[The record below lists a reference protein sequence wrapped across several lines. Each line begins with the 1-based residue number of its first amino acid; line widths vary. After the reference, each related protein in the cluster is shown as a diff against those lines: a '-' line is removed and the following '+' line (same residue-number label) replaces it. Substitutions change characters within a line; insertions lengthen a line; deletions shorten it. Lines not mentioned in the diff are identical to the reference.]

1 MRILTLGG
9 KMLTSAL
16 RTHGHDVAHLGPP
29 GTAGHPQDVEADFF
43 GRPATVRDALRD
55 LAASFAPDWILQ
67 VDDSTPLAHA
77 GLESL
82 PFRTAWY
89 AVDTHLHLDW
99 HRDYAATFDLVFCAQ
114 RNRVADLDLHRIRS
128 GAPGVIW
135 LPLACNAEPG
145 GLPLSGRFRDVA
157 FVGTLDRARNPARSA
172 LFDGLAALGRT
183 VDVIQGDYRPVYGSA
198 RVVINQSVHDDLN
211 LRCFEAMGQGAL
223 LITDRISHSLEILG
237 VEGREFLAYEAG
249 DEKGLEAKI
258 RWALEHPAESEAMAR
273 AGQARIAGGHMLAH
287 RVASLTASLAA
298 HPSQAHASSNAPAAG
313 AEAEAAAA
321 AAKTAVKTDNA
332 GARLAH
338 LAAAQEHISRLALPA
353 PLSAFFAEAA
363 RASAL
368 AALEIAQDEPF
379 ALLALTRLEFER
391 GAIAEALAWSDRSE
405 LGGGGEE
412 AGRGEG
418 YSRSYATL
426 RAVLLAQGGR
436 MQEARRV
443 AAGGL
448 REFPDDAHLQGLAR
462 ALGPAPG

>member
-9 KMLTSAL
+9 KMLTTAL
-16 RTHGHDVAHLGPP
+16 RTHGHEVAHLGPP

-43 GRPATVRDALRD
+43 GRPATARAALRD

-128 GAPGVIW
+128 GAPRVIW

-145 GLPLSGRFRDVA
+145 GLPWSGRFRDAA
-157 FVGTLDRARNPARSA
+157 FVGTLDPARNPARSA

-183 VDVIQGDYRPVYGSA
+183 VDIVQGDYRPIYGSA

-237 VEGREFLAYEAG
+237 AEDREFLAYAAG
-249 DEKGLEAKI
+249 DVDGLEAKI

-287 RVASLTASLAA
+287 RVAGLTASLAA
-298 HPSQAHASSNAPAAG
+298 HPSPKAPAAG
-313 AEAEAAAA
+313 APLAAADTA
-321 AAKTAVKTDNA
+321 TTAKADHAAKT

-338 LAAAQEHISRLALPA
+338 LAAAQEHLSRLALPA

-363 RASAL
+363 RVSAL
-368 AALEIAQDEPF
+368 AALEAAPDESF
-379 ALLALTRLEFER
+379 ALLALTRLDFER
-391 GAIAEALAWSDRSE
+391 GAMAEALAWSDRSE
-405 LGGGGEE
+405 RCGGGEG

-426 RAVLLAQGGR
+426 RSLLLAHGGR

-443 AAGGL
+443 AAAGL
-448 REFPDDAHLQGLAR
+448 RDFPDDAHLQRLAR